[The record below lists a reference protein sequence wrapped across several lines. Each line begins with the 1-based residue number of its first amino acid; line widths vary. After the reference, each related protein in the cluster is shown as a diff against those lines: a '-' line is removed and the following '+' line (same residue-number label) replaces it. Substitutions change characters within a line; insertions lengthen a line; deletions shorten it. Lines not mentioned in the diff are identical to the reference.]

1 LEKINKAQYFIS
13 LKCEENDGQ
22 NKNIEFSATL
32 EELQDLV
39 NKLKD
44 ASKSF
49 QTIYQ
54 GWANL
59 YKLFSLR
66 FSNKFSFILRSTV
79 SLFF

>member
-54 GWANL
+54 G
-59 YKLFSLR
+59 
-66 FSNKFSFILRSTV
+66 
-79 SLFF
+79 